1 MLAAVRQ
8 VGEDAR
14 KLAQMLATPEGRCLA
29 VNHRT
34 FDGKAVVGGD
44 NLANYDA
51 AMAGRC
57 RTLSTP
63 KRSSPT
69 SAETLDC
76 NNGGRSLQTLRMR
89 RC

>member
-14 KLAQMLATPEGRCLA
+14 KLAQMLVTHEGRCLA

-34 FDGKAVVGGD
+34 FDGKAMVGGD

-57 RTLSTP
+57 RTLSAALHELVNVVTQYAA
-63 KRSSPT
+63 KSQANASR
-69 SAETLDC
+69 
-76 NNGGRSLQTLRMR
+76 
-89 RC
+89 